1 MEGSDAKWAWV
12 RRQAAGF
19 LRGYVETATGL
30 SGEDVVQ
37 EASLAAWQW
46 ARRPHDPNRFWA
58 AVRTIVQRQR
68 ARAHAAVRRRP
79 WLLFTDLDDGEPQ
92 PVAPRLEDGCLTV
105 AGRTVSLA
113 WARARLPAVL
123 AQLPSLDRQLL
134 LGFHEGFCCA
144 ELAHRYGRSADCVK
158 TRIHRARKRIRSEF
172 EAIARAA
179 GDLDAS

>member
-19 LRGYVETATGL
+19 LRGYIETATGQ
-30 SGEDVVQ
+30 SGEDIVQ

-46 ARRPHDPNRFWA
+46 ARRPHDPQRLWA
-58 AVRTIVQRQR
+58 AVRTIVRRQR
-68 ARAHAAVRRRP
+68 ARAHVAVRRRP
-79 WLLFTDLDDGEPQ
+79 WLLFTDLDGGGPEP
-92 PVAPRLEDGCLTV
+92 AAARADDACLTI
-105 AGRTVSLA
+105 AGRSVSLA

-123 AQLPSLDRQLL
+123 AALPSLDRQLL

-144 ELAHRYGRSADCVK
+144 ELAQRYGRSADCVK
-158 TRIHRARKRIRSEF
+158 TRIHRARKRVRTEF
-172 EAIARAA
+172 ESIARAA